1 MSAPDTKLASAVT
14 AAQRGDR
21 RALAE
26 LVSTYLPLIHNV
38 VGRAVDNNADVD
50 DIVQDTMVRA
60 VRDLPALRRPG
71 SFPTWLTSI
80 AVRQVG
86 TYRSREESRTGRT
99 TVIED
104 AIGRPDPDG
113 GPEGVSLLRAEL
125 SAQRR
130 EVAQAGRWLDPDD
143 RILLSLW
150 WQEVAGTMSRA
161 EIAATLNLSV
171 PHTGV
176 RIQRMREQLD
186 TTRTVIAALAAGTCP
201 ELAGVTAGWDG
212 RPDRVWRK
220 RLARHVRDCP
230 VCVPAAQR
238 HVPIER
244 LLAGLPALAIPAGF
258 TDLVLAKAVAVAAPA
273 AVSGVVATGVKAT
286 LVKLLSTHPLVA
298 AVTGATVVAGVAVP
312 IVIRNDPPA
321 PAPRT
326 ITAPQPRNTTAPPP
340 AAGPA
345 PASPA
350 VARPTPSPPPSTGL
364 RAGRLSLEWAGG
376 GYLTARD
383 DDVAV
388 IAQPTGDSRSRR
400 RATFVAVAGLADP
413 DCYSF
418 RTLDGRYLRHYDLLG
433 RADKPDGTAI
443 FPQDATYCALPS
455 KPPDA
460 VILRSHNYPGLCL
473 RWTGTELRIG
483 YNDGSEKFRADSTFR
498 VRPPLAG

>member
-1 MSAPDTKLASAVT
+1 MRAPDTKLTSAVT
-14 AAQRGDR
+14 AAQHGDR

-26 LVSTYLPLIHNV
+26 LVSAYLPLIRNV
-38 VGRAVDNNADVD
+38 VGRAVDNSADVD

-60 VRDLPALRRPG
+60 VRDLPALRSPG

-86 TYRSREESRTGRT
+86 TYRSREETRAGRT
-99 TVIED
+99 TVIEE
-104 AIGRPDPDG
+104 AISRPDPDG

-161 EIAATLNLSV
+161 EIAATLNLTV
-171 PHTGV
+171 AHTGV
-176 RIQRMREQLD
+176 RVQRMREQLD
-186 TTRTVIAALAAGTCP
+186 TARTVVAALTAGNCP

-212 RPDRVWRK
+212 RPGRVWRK

-244 LLAGLPALAIPAGF
+244 LLASLPALAVPAGF
-258 TDLVLAKAVAVAAPA
+258 TDLVLAKAVATAPA
-273 AVSGVVATGVKAT
+273 ALSGAMATGVKAT
-286 LVKLLSTHPLVA
+286 LVKLLSTHPVVA
-298 AVTGATVVAGVAVP
+298 AMTGATVAAAVAVP
-312 IVIRNDPPA
+312 IVIRDDPPA
-321 PAPRT
+321 PPPRT
-326 ITAPQPRNTTAPPP
+326 VTAPEPRNTTAPPS

-345 PASPA
+345 PVSPSRTSPSPA
-350 VARPTPSPPPSTGL
+350 VLRP
-364 RAGRLSLEWAGG
+364 GRLSLEWVGG
-376 GYLTARD
+376 GHLTARA

-388 IAQPTGDSRSRR
+388 IAQTAGDAPSRR
-400 RATFVAVAGLADP
+400 RATFVAVTGLADP

-418 RTLDGRYLRHYDLLG
+418 RTLDGRYLRHFDL
-433 RADKPDGTAI
+433 RARTDSPDGTAV
-443 FPQDATYCALPS
+443 FPEDATYCALPGAT
-455 KPPDA
+455 PDA
-460 VILRSHNYPGLCL
+460 VILRSHNYPQLCL

-483 YNDGSEKFRADSTFR
+483 YNDGSEKFRADSSFR